1 MRLTLGAQDYKFAP
15 TISFLPFKRC
25 YASEPSILFS
35 SFSEL
40 NLLLFFVFISSES
53 CLDKPPPT
61 KNIARAETMRE
72 FRTTVSIVR
81 SCRWN
86 AFNPFA
92 LTSEGSLRVVKKI
105 SSWRRINDDRGQWG
119 FNNSCS
125 TIHFLFLL
133 ENWSHR
139 NYLSRQQYHPSLVH
153 FQRCIQ
159 VFKLWGPLDPFW
171 KKVLGVQLIYSQQDK
186 INIR

>member
-1 MRLTLGAQDYKFAP
+1 MVPVLFC
-15 TISFLPFKRC
+15 S
-25 YASEPSILFS
+25 SEPLILFL

-40 NLLLFFVFISSES
+40 NLLLSSVFISSES

-81 SCRWN
+81 RCWWN

-92 LTSEGSLRVVKKI
+92 LTSEGSVRVVKKI
-105 SSWRRINDDRGQWG
+105 SSWKRINDDRQQWG
-119 FNNSCS
+119 FDYSCS

-133 ENWSHR
+133 GNWSHG
-139 NYLSRQQYHPSLVH
+139 NYLSRQQYHLSLVH
-153 FQRCIQ
+153 F
-159 VFKLWGPLDPFW
+159 VNPGALGLDSFPYNSSHLNW
-171 KKVLGVQLIYSQQDK
+171 TKV
-186 INIR
+186 